1 MTAVGTFAR
10 GLKSVYRNPARS
22 AIIVVLLGVCL
33 TFSLAML
40 AVRTA
45 ARSQVEKVKG
55 RVGNYAEVRRASQAF
70 FDRYMR
76 ESEKSQAQRQR
87 EARSMSPEEA
97 SRQRAQLLVDE
108 GLADELARSEYI
120 RTYDKFLTASID
132 VPEME
137 NPAIMPV
144 FEKGLAEQAARVGI
158 ELTESTFAF
167 TGNTDAASLAD
178 FREGR
183 KALIEGRYYD
193 YFDYLERAPVVLA
206 ERNLAQKNGLSVGD
220 GVKVR
225 VKDRS
230 GRSGDMYV
238 RIIGIYETREA
249 ERESGPLGF
258 NPFGNT
264 FYAPLSLVQDLNN
277 TPGYV
282 DSASYYFDN
291 VDSTKSL
298 LAFFSSLEGSE
309 RCEIT
314 TDYADYQAL
323 ADPLTKTGN
332 ASTIGLGGSLGACV
346 LILLLSMLLVVRGR
360 MKELGVLKAVGSADR
375 QILAQFAVEV
385 AVLCMAAM
393 IIASLATAVIGQS
406 LGEWLME
413 ESNAAEAA
421 PAEQSVEE
429 ARGGGA
435 ALSALRGSS
444 QGKYIPPADADSDIV
459 VMFGSRA
466 FLYAC
471 LMLMLI
477 CLLGM
482 VIPVVGVTRLR
493 PAQVLRM
500 E

>member
-1 MTAVGTFAR
+1 MGTFSR

-22 AIIVVLLGVCL
+22 TIIVLLLGVCL
-33 TFSLAML
+33 TFSMAML

-45 ARSQVEKVKG
+45 ARSQVEKVKT
-55 RVGNYAEVRRASQAF
+55 RVGNYAEVRLASQAF

-76 ESEKSQAQRQR
+76 ESEKSEAQRR
-87 EARSMSPEEA
+87 KESRTISPEEA
-97 SRQRAQLLVDE
+97 SRQRAELLVYE
-108 GLADELARSEYI
+108 GLTDELARHESV
-120 RTYDKFLTASID
+120 RTYDKFLTASIE
-132 VPEME
+132 VPGME

-193 YFDYLERAPVVLA
+193 YFDYLGGSPVVLV
-206 ERNLAQKNGLSVGD
+206 ERNLAEKNGLALGD
-220 GVKVR
+220 SVR
-225 VKDRS
+225 VRAKDRA
-230 GRSGDMYV
+230 GRSGDVYLAV
-238 RIIGIYETREA
+238 IGIYETLQA

-264 FYAPLSLVQDLNN
+264 FYAPLSLVQELNN
-277 TPGYV
+277 TRGFV

-291 VDSTKSL
+291 VDSTGAL
-298 LAFFSSLEGSE
+298 IAGFDSLEGSE

-332 ASTIGLGGSLGACV
+332 TSTIGLWGSLGACV

-360 MKELGVLKAVGSADR
+360 MRELGVLKAVGGADR
-375 QILAQFAVEV
+375 QVLAQFAVEV
-385 AVLCMAAM
+385 VVLCLAAM
-393 IIASLATAVIGQS
+393 VIASFATAAIGQRM
-406 LGEWLME
+406 GDWLMS
-413 ESNAAEAA
+413 ESNPAVSA
-421 PAEQSVEE
+421 PAEQADEE
-429 ARGGGA
+429 AHGGSA
-435 ALSALRGSS
+435 AMSALRGSS
-444 QGKYIPPADADSDIV
+444 QSKYVPPSDAESDIV
-459 VMFGSRA
+459 VLFGTRTFA
-466 FLYAC
+466 YAC
-471 LMLMLI
+471 LMLAII

-482 VIPVVGVTRLR
+482 VIPVVGVARLR